1 MSVGKPFG
9 LPANWSWATVGDLVS
24 RIEAGSSFRCLERP
38 PEPGEPAII
47 KISAVTWGEFRP
59 DQSKVV
65 LERERLD
72 PADRVIAGDFLFSRA
87 NTLELVGACVIACPH
102 EQELYLSDK
111 ILRFRF
117 AGEFKAWLLW
127 WLRTPEGRRAIQES
141 SSGNQ
146 LSMRNI
152 GQQAIQALPVP
163 FPPLPEQRR
172 IVERI
177 EALLAKGA
185 RAKAALDAIP
195 ALLDRYRQ
203 SLLAAAFRGDLTA
216 EWRDRNPDTV
226 SADAL
231 VARNA
236 PPVQPRGGREATD
249 AVILGRAALSVNHP
263 GTEVPPGWS
272 WTPLLRIAR
281 QETGHTPTRAKPEY
295 WDGDVPWIGIRDA
308 GAHHGQVIMDT
319 AQHVTE
325 LGLENSSARLLPAG
339 TVCLSRTASVGYV
352 TIMGRAMATS
362 QDFATW
368 TCTPALLPKFL
379 MYALMA
385 EGEDI
390 RRFGEG
396 TTHTTIY
403 FPEIRALNICLAPL
417 DEQHEIVRLVEDGLA
432 RIDRIA
438 AAVSSA
444 TDRHTTLTQSILA
457 KAFRGELVP
466 QDPADEPASVL
477 LDRIRSQRA
486 ATPDRPRRG
495 RRASAAS

>member
-1 MSVGKPFG
+1 MSASELFEV
-9 LPANWSWATVGDLVS
+9 PAGWSWAKVGDIVTH
-24 RIEAGSSFRCLERP
+24 IEAGSSFRCVERP
-38 PEPGEPAII
+38 PETGEPAIV

-65 LERERLD
+65 LDRERLD
-72 PADRVIAGDFLFSRA
+72 VADRIVEGDFLFSRA
-87 NTLELVGACVIACPH
+87 NTLELVGACVIASPH

-117 AGEFKAWLLW
+117 AGEFKNWLLW
-127 WLRTPEGRRAIQES
+127 WLRTPEGRKAIQVA

-163 FPPLPEQRR
+163 LPPLPEQHR

-185 RAKAALDAIP
+185 RAKAALGALP
-195 ALLDRYRQ
+195 PLLDRYRQ

-216 EWRDRNPDTV
+216 DWRRHNPDV
-226 SADAL
+226 LPAVDL
-231 VARNA
+231 VNQTPA
-236 PPVQPRGGREATD
+236 PQQPRGGREATES
-249 AVILGRAALSVNHP
+249 IIPGRAALSVNNP
-263 GTEVPPGWS
+263 GTALPSGWA
-272 WTPLLRIAR
+272 WIPLLRIAR
-281 QETGHTPTRAKPEY
+281 QETGHTPTRAKTEY
-295 WDGDVPWIGIRDA
+295 WDGNIPWIGIRDA
-308 GAHHGQVIMDT
+308 GANHGQIIADT
-319 AQHVTE
+319 IQHVTA

-352 TIMGRAMATS
+352 TIMGKEMATS

-368 TCTPALLPKFL
+368 TCTSALLPEYL

-385 EGEDI
+385 EGDDI
-390 RRFGEG
+390 RNFGEG

-403 FPEIRALNICLAPL
+403 FPEIRALHIGLAPL
-417 DEQHEIVRLVEDGLA
+417 EEQAEIVRLVKLGLQ
-432 RIDRIA
+432 RIEQLF
-438 AAVSSA
+438 SSIENLA
-444 TDRHTTLTQSILA
+444 NQHTTLTQSILA

-477 LDRIRSQRA
+477 LERIRA
-486 ATPDRPRRG
+486 EL
-495 RRASAAS
+495 SAAGGSKKRSTRKA